1 MTGQDDPVHVDLLAI
16 HSRLGV
22 IEGKVNLVARAERAS
37 LLELLKNAV
46 ASKPLIAQIYLVLD
60 GNRTQTDIL
69 NELAKY
75 GIETSTFSISSRVQE
90 MERDHGMIMLVK
102 GGGSKIYAKDSEM
115 EKMLNLSKTM
125 REWLTAADET
135 IPEPAKKR
143 RRRKQSS

>member
-1 MTGQDDPVHVDLLAI
+1 MTGQEDPVHADLLAI

-60 GNRTQTDIL
+60 GNRTQTAIL

-90 MERDHGMIMLVK
+90 MERDHGMIVLVK

-125 REWLTAADET
+125 REWLTAAGEV